1 MAGDPKLVELKAKYI
16 SLKAKILCF
25 TTYCI
30 CCEFLGIIAGL
41 MELLMET
48 SNLRALK
55 TLRVTR
61 AFKTFT
67 GVILIDTIF
76 ILVVLIYLYKLVK
89 KDGDVKKLKTCRIIL
104 SVIFVL

>member
-1 MAGDPKLVELKAKYI
+1 MASDPKLVELKAKYI
-16 SLKAKILCF
+16 SIKAKILCF

-30 CCEFLGIIAGL
+30 CCEFLGVIAGL
-41 MELLMET
+41 MEFIIET
-48 SNLRALK
+48 ANLTSLRVIRALK
-55 TLRVTR
+55 V
-61 AFKTFT
+61 FT